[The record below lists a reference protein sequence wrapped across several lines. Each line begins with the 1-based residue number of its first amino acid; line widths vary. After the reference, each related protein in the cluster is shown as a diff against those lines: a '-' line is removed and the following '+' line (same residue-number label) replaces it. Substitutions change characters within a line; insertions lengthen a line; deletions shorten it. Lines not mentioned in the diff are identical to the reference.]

1 MWHVVV
7 RKTVNYT
14 DGNTAH
20 SLWSWI
26 YLRKEI
32 LYKKSKTIL
41 KITQHITEILLITGT
56 SV

>member
-32 LYKKSKTIL
+32 LYKSKIVL
-41 KITQHITEILLITGT
+41 KITQHITEIPLITGT

>member
-1 MWHVVV
+1 MRHVVV
-7 RKTVNYT
+7 RKTVNHT

-32 LYKKSKTIL
+32 LSKIIL
-41 KITQHITEILLITGT
+41 QTTQHITEIPLITGT